1 MSKANEPLYNL
12 SLVKSNDMISAKYKA
27 TLLENQVMAI
37 ALTRIEVNE
46 KDKEHPLV
54 ARLYPRELKKLVS
67 DDRHIYR
74 DLKDLAKTITGHTM
88 FLEDGKGNFKAFSV
102 VPNAIYKD
110 GVFSIIFNSELK
122 EHILGLEKNYTTLEL
137 SVMTDFERN
146 SSFRI
151 YELLKKD
158 LYKSKPDVNDG
169 RVDVQYNL
177 SEFRFMIG
185 LANGDD
191 PIVAKVMAR
200 QGQNIDWDA
209 VYAKLPK
216 DSKKYDPWYEVQR
229 NVLRPA
235 QKELKEKS
243 DIRFEYEGLKNGK
256 KTAEILFHIY
266 PNKPSMTVISKTKV
280 IEREQL
286 NRQLEIPYDLE
297 QFAPLYDEFI
307 GHNELTKEDID
318 LLLVKADYDS
328 KKVIAAIDLADE
340 QPHVYNYMGFL
351 IRAIEEGYS
360 QTFTINGDA
369 EKGAGFVQFKEAYR
383 EGKRT
388 GDIQKA
394 AWERIQ
400 KNDDFQ
406 EFEAMI
412 IENGLTIEQL
422 VSIYT
427 LDEVIKFYSDWKFG
441 RPLNF

>member
-37 ALTRIEVNE
+37 ALTRIEVNDHD
-46 KDKEHPLV
+46 KDNPLV

-67 DDRHIYR
+67 DERHIYR
-74 DLKDLAKTITGHTM
+74 DLKELAKTITGHTM

-102 VPNAIYKD
+102 VPNATYKD

-137 SVMTDFERN
+137 SVMTDFNKN

-158 LYKSKPDVNDG
+158 LYKCKPEINGG
-169 RVDVQYNL
+169 RVDVLYNL

-191 PIVAKVMAR
+191 PVVSKVMAR

-209 VYAKLPK
+209 VYDKLPK
-216 DSKKYDPWYEVQR
+216 DSKKYDKWYEVQR

-243 DIRFEYEGLKNGK
+243 DLWFEYEGLKNGK

-266 PNKPSMTVISKTKV
+266 PNRPSMTVISKTKV
-280 IEREQL
+280 IERDQL

-297 QFAPLYDEFI
+297 RFKDLYDEFI
-307 GHNELTKEDID
+307 GHNDLTKEDIN
-318 LLLVKADYDS
+318 LLLLKADYDA
-328 KKVIAAIDLADE
+328 KRVKDAIHLADE
-340 QPHVYNYMGFL
+340 QKYISNYVGWL
-351 IRAIEEGYS
+351 IRCIEDNYTHIE
-360 QTFTINGDA
+360 TLDGDA
-369 EKGAGFVQFKEAYR
+369 EKGARFVKFREDYR
-383 EGKRT
+383 EGKKT
-388 GDIQKA
+388 GEVQKA
-394 AWERIQ
+394 AWERIK
-400 KNDDFQ
+400 KNDDFYD
-406 EFEAMI
+406 FEEMI
-412 IENGLTIEQL
+412 MENGLTIEQL

-427 LDEVIKFYSDWKFG
+427 LDEVIKLYSDWKLD
-441 RPLNF
+441 RPLSF